1 MCVTEF
7 LNIQKIKEI
16 LFYVQRKYVNM
27 IYSDQDT
34 IAAIATAMSDAGIG
48 IIRVSGPD
56 AISIVDNC

>member
-1 MCVTEF
+1 
-7 LNIQKIKEI
+7 
-16 LFYVQRKYVNM
+16 M

-56 AISIVDNC
+56 AISIVDNCYLNAHKEHESY